1 MHLIRQHTFLGIAL
15 LALGAFVNLAAAQS
29 VNPHSAM
36 EGVWQVA
43 QPRSSLR
50 TATDPQIPFTRVGRQ
65 QYERNKAAAARGD
78 YAFDR
83 TMLRC
88 SSPGA
93 PRIMLTQRPF
103 KLFVRDD
110 IIYMMFE
117 WNRLLRQVDM
127 RGTVTDDAWGTVM
140 GSASGRWEAD
150 TLVIESR
157 GFVRDRLLDDLLPNS
172 EQLRLLERIRL
183 LDANTLEDRIT
194 ITDPEM
200 FTRSWEARV
209 VYARQPVQT
218 FPEDVCL
225 DRKAAGQSPWPRR

>member
-1 MHLIRQHTFLGIAL
+1 MRVNLKHTFLDITL
-15 LALGAFVNLAAAQS
+15 LVLGTFVNIAAAQS
-29 VNPHSAM
+29 ARNHSAM
-36 EGVWQVA
+36 EGVWQIA

-50 TATDPQIPFTRVGRQ
+50 TATDPQIPFTRAGRQ
-65 QYERNKAAAARGD
+65 QYERNQKAAVRGD

-83 TMLRC
+83 TMSRC

-110 IIYMMFE
+110 VIYMMFE
-117 WNRLLRQVDM
+117 WNRLLRQVSM
-127 RGTVTDDAWGTVM
+127 RGTATDLAWGTVM
-140 GSASGRWEAD
+140 GTAWGRWEAD

-157 GFVRDRLLDDLLPNS
+157 GFTHERLLDDLLPNS

-200 FTRSWEARV
+200 YTRSWEARV
-209 VYARQPVQT
+209 VYVRQPAQT

-225 DRKAAGQSPWPRR
+225 DRKAAGQSAWPRR